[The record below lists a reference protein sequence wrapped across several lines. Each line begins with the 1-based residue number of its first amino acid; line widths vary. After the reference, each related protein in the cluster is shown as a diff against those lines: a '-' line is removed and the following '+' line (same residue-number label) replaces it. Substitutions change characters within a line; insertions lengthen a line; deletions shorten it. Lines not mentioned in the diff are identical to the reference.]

1 MIRRLHKLAMHSRAT
16 WMTPIRTL
24 VVGGVLTGLT
34 GPALAA
40 QAPAAKKPAT
50 SAAKPGAQAAKPAA
64 QATVKPGVP
73 STTKGASKAPAA
85 PPSSAELAARDQVLQ
100 SEEWRETLERF
111 NAWLAKQSLYDA
123 EQVARTRLRL
133 EVGIK
138 RMSAAQLQRF
148 MAEMHS
154 KLEVLENQHAIDAQ
168 EYLSETLS
176 VASPAY
182 ARKVRQQLP
191 DVLSMSAGQIDQKLA
206 SITAKRAATT
216 KMQQTFI
223 NSRQR
228 MIALNEAQTRSRQ
241 REQAAEGVDRG
252 ASYPSNSNYTP
263 AADYYPNYYDA
274 FDTGMDGYA
283 GVNLPLSGDRF

>member
-1 MIRRLHKLAMHSRAT
+1 MTRMLQKHTTHNCVAWK
-16 WMTPIRTL
+16 TPICTL
-24 VVGGVLTGLT
+24 IVGVVLTGLA
-34 GPALAA
+34 GSPVAA
-40 QAPAAKKPAT
+40 QAPAAKKPAAARPAT
-50 SAAKPGAQAAKPAA
+50 PAPQAAPPAAKAGVQS
-64 QATVKPGVP
+64 ATK
-73 STTKGASKAPAA
+73 ASAKAPAA
-85 PPSSAELAARDQVLQ
+85 PPTSAELAAREQVLK
-100 SEEWRETLERF
+100 SDEWRETVEQF

-133 EVGIK
+133 DVGIK

-148 MAEMHS
+148 MAEMHT

-168 EYLSETLS
+168 EYLTETLS

-191 DVLSMSAGQIDQKLA
+191 DVLSMNAGQIDQKLA
-206 SITAKRAATT
+206 SITAKRTATT
-216 KMQQTFI
+216 KMQQTFM

-252 ASYPSNSNYTP
+252 ASYPANSNYTP

>member
-1 MIRRLHKLAMHSRAT
+1 MIRNLQKLARYDRET
-16 WMTPIRTL
+16 WKTPVQTFALGVALAGL
-24 VVGGVLTGLT
+24 VGSQV
-34 GPALAA
+34 AA
-40 QAPAAKKPAT
+40 QAPAAKKPAAAR
-50 SAAKPGAQAAKPAA
+50 SAAPATTKAPTPATAKPA
-64 QATVKPGVP
+64 T
-73 STTKGASKAPAA
+73 TTKAAAKAPAA
-85 PPSSAELAARDQVLQ
+85 PPSPAELAAREQVLK
-100 SEEWRETLERF
+100 SEEWRETLEQF
-111 NAWLAKQSLYDA
+111 NAWLAKQTLYDA
-123 EQVARTRLRL
+123 EQVARTRQRL
-133 EVGIK
+133 EVGTK

-148 MAEMHS
+148 MAEMHT

-168 EYLSETLS
+168 EYLTETLS

-191 DVLSMSAGQIDQKLA
+191 DVLSMSAGQIDQMLA
-206 SITAKRAATT
+206 SVTAKRTATT

-228 MIALNEAQTRSRQ
+228 MIALNEAATRSRQ

-252 ASYPSNSNYTP
+252 SSYPSNSNYTP

-274 FDTGMDGYA
+274 FDTGSDGYA